1 MNSKTSP
8 INFDLSGQV
17 AVVTGGGRGIGRA
30 ISATLSEAGMT
41 TAVLARSASEKA
53 LARRLRP
60 MGVRL
65 IGITRRAEVSS
76 TIAPFATPFRVA
88 TWAAWD
94 WTFPGRNLSPRT
106 IRY

>member
-1 MNSKTSP
+1 MSSKATP
-8 INFDLSGQV
+8 INSQLSGQV
-17 AVVTGGGRGIGRA
+17 LLSRAEGGIGRA
-30 ISATLSEAGMT
+30 IAAMLSAAGMT